1 MSLAD
6 LDHNRA
12 VADQLTA
19 LLAGG
24 KLVHAFLFIGG
35 KDSRLQI
42 GKKLAKAILC
52 ESPAQ
57 GDSCGA
63 CVSCRKFD
71 HGNHEDF
78 LYLDLET
85 APGNAK
91 TQIGV
96 DAVELLQEQLKLKPF
111 GARHA
116 VLIEEAHLLNTA
128 AQNKLLKTLEEPAG
142 DSVIILLAEKKD
154 ALLPTVLSRC
164 STYYL
169 EDEQTQPD
177 EEMLALAKSFLVV
190 CADSPLF
197 YRRRD
202 CIKPLLDEKGKPR
215 EKTAEFLQTLE
226 LLLREALLVPYGA
239 QRSALT
245 RDWAAFDEIREK
257 MDQQAIARA
266 VEAAEE
272 AGRCIRLGYN
282 TGYTLKQ
289 LCLSL

>member
-6 LDHNRA
+6 LFHNRA

-35 KDSRLQI
+35 KDSRLKI
-42 GKKLAKAILC
+42 GKELAKAILC
-52 ESPAQ
+52 EAPAQ

-177 EEMLALAKSFLVV
+177 EEMLALAKSFLAV
-190 CADSPLF
+190 CADSPLL

-215 EKTAEFLQTLE
+215 EKAAEFLQTLE
-226 LLLREALLVPYGA
+226 LLLREALLLPYGA
-239 QRSALT
+239 QRSSLT
-245 RDWAAFDEIREK
+245 RDWAAFEGIREK

>member
-35 KDSRLQI
+35 KDSRLKI
-42 GKKLAKAILC
+42 GKELAKAILC
-52 ESPAQ
+52 EAPAQ

-177 EEMLALAKSFLVV
+177 EEMLALAKSFLAV

-215 EKTAEFLQTLE
+215 EKAAEFLQTLE

-239 QRSALT
+239 QRSVLT
-245 RDWAAFDEIREK
+245 RDWAAFEGIREK
-257 MDQQAIARA
+257 MDQQAIVRA

>member
-1 MSLAD
+1 MSLRE
-6 LDHNRA
+6 LSNNKA
-12 VADQLTA
+12 VAGQLIS
-19 LLAGG
+19 LLGSG

-35 KDSRLQI
+35 KTSRLQA
-42 GKKLAKAILC
+42 GRELAKAVLC
-52 ESPAQ
+52 ESPLA
-57 GDSCGA
+57 GDSCGN
-63 CVSCRKFD
+63 CISCRKFG

-111 GARHA
+111 GMRHA
-116 VLIEEAHLLNTA
+116 VLIEEAHLLNAA

-154 ALLPTVLSRC
+154 ALLPTVVSRC

-177 EEMLALAKSFLVV
+177 GEMLALAQAFLETCVQ
-190 CADSPLF
+190 SPLF

-202 CIKPLLDEKGKPR
+202 QLRPLLEEKARPR
-215 EKTAEFLQTLE
+215 EKAADFLQTLE
-226 LLLREALLVPYGA
+226 LLLRNALLAPYGQGASSLDMDQEALL
-239 QRSALT
+239 
-245 RDWAAFDEIREK
+245 
-257 MDQQAIARA
+257 RA
-266 VEAAEE
+266 VAAVEE

-289 LCLSL
+289 LCLSI

>member
-6 LDHNRA
+6 LFHNRA

-42 GKKLAKAILC
+42 GKELAKAILC

-177 EEMLALAKSFLVV
+177 EEMLALAKSFLAV

-226 LLLREALLVPYGA
+226 LLLREALLLPYGA
-239 QRSALT
+239 QRSSLT
-245 RDWAAFDEIREK
+245 RDWAAFEGIREK

>member
-42 GKKLAKAILC
+42 GKELAKAILC

-177 EEMLALAKSFLVV
+177 EEMLALAKSFLAV

-197 YRRRD
+197 YHRRD

-215 EKTAEFLQTLE
+215 EKAAEFLQTLE

-239 QRSALT
+239 QRSVLT
-245 RDWAAFDEIREK
+245 RDWAAFEGIREK

>member
-6 LDHNRA
+6 HFHNRA

-42 GKKLAKAILC
+42 GKELAKAILC

-177 EEMLALAKSFLVV
+177 EEMLALAKSFLAV

-202 CIKPLLDEKGKPR
+202 CIKPLF
-215 EKTAEFLQTLE
+215 A
-226 LLLREALLVPYGA
+226 AA
-239 QRSALT
+239 RSAARSLRRAAVRPDPGLGCVR
-245 RDWAAFDEIREK
+245 RDKGEDGSAGDRPGGRSRRRGRALHP
-257 MDQQAIARA
+257 AR
-266 VEAAEE
+266 
-272 AGRCIRLGYN
+272 L
-282 TGYTLKQ
+282 
-289 LCLSL
+289 

>member
-6 LDHNRA
+6 LSHNRA

-19 LLAGG
+19 LLGSG

-42 GKKLAKAILC
+42 GKELAKAILC
-52 ESPAQ
+52 EAPAQ
-57 GDSCGA
+57 GDSCGV

-177 EEMLALAKSFLVV
+177 EEMLALAKSFLAV

-197 YRRRD
+197 YRRR
-202 CIKPLLDEKGKPR
+202 
-215 EKTAEFLQTLE
+215 FLQTLE

-245 RDWAAFDEIREK
+245 RDWAAFDSIREK
-257 MDQQAIARA
+257 MDRQALIHA
-266 VEAAEE
+266 VETAEE

>member
-42 GKKLAKAILC
+42 GKELTKAILC
-52 ESPAQ
+52 ELPAQ
-57 GDSCGA
+57 GDSCGT

-177 EEMLALAKSFLVV
+177 EEMLALAKSFLAV

-202 CIKPLLDEKGKPR
+202 CIKSLLDEKGKPR
-215 EKTAEFLQTLE
+215 EKAAEFLQTLE

-239 QRSALT
+239 QRSSLT
-245 RDWAAFDEIREK
+245 RDWAAFEGIREK

>member
-6 LDHNRA
+6 LFHNRA

-42 GKKLAKAILC
+42 GKELAKAILC

-128 AQNKLLKTLEEPAG
+128 AQNKLLKTLE
-142 DSVIILLAEKKD
+142 
-154 ALLPTVLSRC
+154 
-164 STYYL
+164 
-169 EDEQTQPD
+169 
-177 EEMLALAKSFLVV
+177 
-190 CADSPLF
+190 
-197 YRRRD
+197 
-202 CIKPLLDEKGKPR
+202 
-215 EKTAEFLQTLE
+215 
-226 LLLREALLVPYGA
+226 LLLRETLLLPYGA
-239 QRSALT
+239 QRSSLT
-245 RDWAAFDEIREK
+245 RDWTAFEGIREK

>member
-35 KDSRLQI
+35 KDSRLQT
-42 GKKLAKAILC
+42 GKELAKAILC

-169 EDEQTQPD
+169 ADEQTQPD

-197 YRRRD
+197 YCRRD

-215 EKTAEFLQTLE
+215 EKAAEFLQTLE

-245 RDWAAFDEIREK
+245 RDWTAFDEIREK
-257 MDQQAIARA
+257 MDQQAITRA

>member
-6 LDHNRA
+6 LFHNRA

-42 GKKLAKAILC
+42 GKELAKAILC

-177 EEMLALAKSFLVV
+177 EEMLALAKSFLAV

-215 EKTAEFLQTLE
+215 EKAAEFLQTLE
-226 LLLREALLVPYGA
+226 LLLRETLLLPYGA
-239 QRSALT
+239 QRSSLT
-245 RDWAAFDEIREK
+245 RDWTAFDEIREK